1 MATSDKFTG
10 GKRTVSSGATSLH
23 SGLKNKSPKWPDKST
38 KLPGGPSVSGDATRS
53 STASTP
59 KTLGPRVA

>member
-1 MATSDKFTG
+1 MAKNTFTG
-10 GKRTVSSGATSLH
+10 GARSVSSGATSLH
-23 SGLKNKSPKWPDKST
+23 SGLKNKAAKPPKEQVR
-38 KLPGGPSVSGDATRS
+38 GPSVSADATRS